1 MRRVMPLRVALL
13 CYCMY
18 TLQTQDTGCRWDRQ
32 SAGGVGQTQL
42 WNGVLNVPQL
52 SARLS
57 ATLKDNCP
65 TGQEVDRKCG
75 GSSLGLPWGT
85 SWKKQTLGSASQ
97 DQPCLPP
104 KPGHEAVGRGG
115 SADVT
120 THFILVPYIRLK
132 QTPQQYTEQKWGE

>member
-1 MRRVMPLRVALL
+1 MRQVMPPQVALL

-18 TLQTQDTGCRWDRQ
+18 TLQTQDTGCRWHGQ

-42 WNGVLNVPQL
+42 WDRVLSVPPALCQTV
-52 SARLS
+52 SHS
-57 ATLKDNCP
+57 QDNCP

-75 GSSLGLPWGT
+75 SSRLGLPWGT

-104 KPGHEAVGRGG
+104 SQGTRQWVEVA
-115 SADVT
+115 
-120 THFILVPYIRLK
+120 L
-132 QTPQQYTEQKWGE
+132 QM